1 MLWENEFEVDRLNL
15 KMSQLLSGSFE
26 SPIQVTLLLMCW
38 GRNKLEV
45 PWNDPTVILS
55 DCGHR
60 IYLGI
65 LPGIFSTMISTLV
78 IIKKKVGSVF
88 CVFPFHITYVL
99 GRHQN

>member
-65 LPGIFSTMISTLV
+65 FPGIFSTMISTLV
-78 IIKKKVGSVF
+78 IIKK
-88 CVFPFHITYVL
+88 
-99 GRHQN
+99 N

>member
-26 SPIQVTLLLMCW
+26 SPIQVTLLLICW
-38 GRNKLEV
+38 GRNKLDV

-55 DCGHR
+55 DCGNR

-78 IIKKKVGSVF
+78 IIKKNLSLIVF
-88 CVFPFHITYVL
+88 HL
-99 GRHQN
+99 